1 MAVETGNSYVDYLLD
16 QTKDFDYEAE
26 QKKYADRLQQF
37 SPPPDRYNFFDLATD
52 ISRGLTAQQQTDRP
66 NSLAGGLALGFN
78 QASQSMQ
85 QKKEEYA
92 KARREIGLQA
102 ARLAMQSEER
112 ANDYLNKALYELAK
126 TDSDNEMKSYLY
138 VSNEPLTIDG
148 QTYTAG
154 DFIPLTTSQAYKHK
168 TKIEG
173 GSSGGTKVT
182 GGGAQAVY
190 LKREDAEKAIEAL
203 GLNRNLPIFEDI
215 VQKITAKDPAQIN
228 SLVIIGGRYTELTPL
243 TKDGA
248 VYNILLS
255 GTDGQMPMYTIIQEE
270 RIKAIQK
277 TKDAFNDKVTN
288 VLPAVDRGLSL
299 LMSGTDTGLVTEA
312 LLPIKQIAQQTFGSS
327 AESAGIMGAEDLQA
341 ISFFLGPKMRPVGSG
356 STSDMEF
363 KAYQA
368 AVLSLGKTPEANY
381 ISMYAFKKMTENAIM
396 LNRKEEELLSDPTVT
411 DIKTVNE
418 MLKATDTGI
427 FEKLPEDI
435 DPNDEEKVLQWF
447 NSLPSGA
454 VIDNSGGIFT
464 DRKNPNKSA
473 GPFIIVGWENRG
485 K

>member
-1 MAVETGNSYVDYLLD
+1 MAVDTSNAYIDYLLGES
-16 QTKDFDYEAE
+16 KDFDYEAE

-52 ISRGLTAQQQTDRP
+52 LSRGLTAQQQSNRP

-85 QKKEEYA
+85 QKKVEYA

-102 ARLAMQSEER
+102 ARMAMQSEEK
-112 ANDYLNKALYELAK
+112 ANDYLNKALAELAK

-138 VSNEPLTIDG
+138 VSTEPLTVDG
-148 QTYTAG
+148 TTYTAG
-154 DFIPLTTSQAYKHK
+154 DFIPLTTSQALKHR

-182 GGGAQAVY
+182 GSGAQAVY
-190 LKREDAEKAIEAL
+190 MSRPDAEKAVAAL
-203 GLNRNLPIFEDI
+203 GLNRNLPIFEDT
-215 VQKITAKDPAQIN
+215 VQKITAKNEAQIGTP
-228 SLVIIGGRYTELTPL
+228 VIIAGRYTELTPL

-255 GTDGQMPMYTIIQEE
+255 GTEGQMPMYTIIQKE
-270 RIKAIQK
+270 RLKAIQK
-277 TKDAFNDKVTN
+277 TKDAFNDKVSN
-288 VLPAVDRGLSL
+288 VLPAVDRGLTL
-299 LMSGTDTGLVTEA
+299 LMSGTQTGLVEEA
-312 LLPIKQIAQQTFGSS
+312 FLPIKQISTQVFG
-327 AESAGIMGAEDLQA
+327 ATDPGIMGTEDLQA

-396 LNRKEEELLSDPTVT
+396 LNRKEEELLSDPTIT

-418 MLKATDTGI
+418 MLKETDTGI
-427 FEKLPEDI
+427 FEKLPENI
-435 DPNDEEKVLQWF
+435 DKNDDEKVLEWF
-447 NSLPSGA
+447 NSLPSGS
-454 VIDNSGGIFT
+454 VIDNSSGIFT

-485 K
+485 R

>member
-1 MAVETGNSYVDYLLD
+1 MAEITSNAYIDYLLGES
-16 QTKDFDYEAE
+16 KDFDYEAE

-52 ISRGLTAQQQTDRP
+52 LSRGLTAQQQSNRP

-85 QKKEEYA
+85 QKKVEYA
-92 KARREIGLQA
+92 QARREIGLQA
-102 ARLAMQSEER
+102 ARMAMQSEEK
-112 ANDYLNKALYELAK
+112 ANDYLNKALAELAK

-138 VSNEPLTIDG
+138 VSTEPLTVDG
-148 QTYTAG
+148 ATYTAG
-154 DFIPLTTSQAYKHK
+154 DFIPLTTSQALKHR

-182 GGGAQAVY
+182 GSGAQAVY
-190 LKREDAEKAIEAL
+190 MSRPDAEKAVAAL
-203 GLNRNLPIFEDI
+203 GLNRNLPIFEDT
-215 VQKITAKDPAQIN
+215 VQKITAKNEAQIGTP
-228 SLVIIGGRYTELTPL
+228 VIIAGRYTELTPL

-255 GTDGQMPMYTIIQEE
+255 GTEGQMPMYTIIQEN
-270 RIKAIQK
+270 RLKAIQK
-277 TKDAFNDKVTN
+277 TKDAFNDKVSN

-299 LMSGTDTGLVTEA
+299 LMSGTETGLIKQA
-312 LLPIKQIAQQTFGSS
+312 FLPIEQIAKTVFGTSNP
-327 AESAGIMGAEDLQA
+327 GLMGAEDLQA

-381 ISMYAFKKMTENAIM
+381 ISMYAFKKMTENAII
-396 LNRKEEELLSDPTVT
+396 LNRREEELLSDPTIT
-411 DIKTVNE
+411 DIKTVNQ
-418 MLKATDTGI
+418 MLAETDTGI
-427 FEKLPEDI
+427 FEKLPENI
-435 DPNDEEKVLQWF
+435 DRNDETKVLEWF
-447 NSLPSGA
+447 NSLPSGS
-454 VIDNSGGIFT
+454 VIDNESGIFT

-485 K
+485 R